1 MTVIDQYTSHVLGQG
16 QVNSQA
22 SGADFGAQVGAAEQ
36 NLGAAGEYLGQKV
49 FEAKEAQDVTNVHV
63 EMAKK
68 RAEWTQTLKDR
79 ANQATPGDDTFAPT
93 LMGDMDKDLTSLSDK
108 VTTRRGQ
115 QTLQSLSANLSSEF
129 GQRAI
134 GIQSDLAG
142 QAAANSYSELVK
154 ASGTTVYNDQS
165 QYGAVLAEAKLA
177 ITNGS
182 GMFGKI
188 PQTSRDKFMAE
199 IKNDISFA
207 ASRGF
212 ARTDPTGL
220 LQSVAPD
227 QLAQFQPEKKVLEIN
242 TAPGGKVNISAP
254 AMKWSPYVT
263 TAAAARGVNP
273 NILLAQIDKE
283 SAGNPNAVNNGDI
296 QVTGSASV
304 GLAQFQPGTA
314 KQYGIDPT
322 DPRQS
327 IKGQAAYMSDLLT
340 KYSGDYNKSLAA
352 YNWGPGNLD
361 KSMQRWG
368 NDWQSHLPASTREYV
383 STIMANAGQ
392 TVAPGQSAAGA
403 PATGD
408 TPGQVA
414 APEQPG
420 ATGQPET
427 RAPVNSTLPFFR
439 DLPWLHQDQVVKE
452 AVQLQHMK
460 MTMAEHQRAQAE
472 QQIKKVQESK
482 VNGYQQ
488 QILDPDK
495 YGQFDVT
502 KVNDDNTIDSAQKLH
517 LVQTAMTVDR
527 QNRDPKNHPGEVNR
541 LMTDISAGYD
551 DPTKAYNANDAKESL
566 RMGQINANEFVFLE
580 GQVEKMRDGSGNSFQ
595 RQVNMANKKAEDMFM
610 KDFTATLPGGA
621 AYASDALYR
630 FRFDLDK
637 NISDLRKAN
646 KDPSSLLDP
655 TSRDY
660 MLTPERMKTYMP
672 QAMQLMQ
679 DQAGKVA
686 AEQKKA
692 LPSYTDHDKIP
703 VGGLY
708 TAPDGSVRVKN
719 APARR
724 GAEGSW

>member
-460 MTMAEHQRAQAE
+460 MTMAEHQRAQAA
-472 QQIKKVQESK
+472 QQVKQVQESK